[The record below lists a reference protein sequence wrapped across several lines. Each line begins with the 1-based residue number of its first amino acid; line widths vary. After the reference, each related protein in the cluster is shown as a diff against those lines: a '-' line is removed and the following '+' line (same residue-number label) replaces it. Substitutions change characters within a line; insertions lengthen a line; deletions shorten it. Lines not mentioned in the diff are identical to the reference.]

1 MSKKEKAAP
10 NPRLGQVGGQ
20 AVLEGVMMRH
30 KTKYATAVRMP
41 DGTIH
46 IKEGEFVPSR
56 QKHKFCNIPII
67 RGVINF
73 VEMFMLSYRVL
84 ADSTESLGIDDMEPS
99 KFEKW
104 IDRHFG
110 KKLMDVVVV
119 FSSILGIALAL
130 SLFVFL
136 PSFLTKLLDGWTGG
150 TLGSWKTLIEGG
162 VKILLFIGY
171 LLIVSLMPDIR
182 RTFEYHGAEHKSVFA
197 YEAGVELTPENAR
210 EFKRF
215 HPRCGT
221 SFIFVILILGILVA
235 TLLPWTNAGLRA
247 ALKILVMPVIVGLG
261 FEFIMFAGKHP
272 NNVLVKILSA
282 PGLWMQRIT
291 TKEPD
296 ETQLEIAICALK
308 SAMPDEFPEFVNPN
322 PSKPKET
329 EDAEKPADTEEPAE
343 PATDTPSAS
352 DDTPS
357 ADTPSAS
364 ASPRP
369 RAARAPKIAVPDNQS
384 ETPQE

>member
-1 MSKKEKAAP
+1 MSKKEKPAA

-30 KTKYATAVRMP
+30 KTKYATALRMP
-41 DGTIH
+41 DGTIN

-73 VEMFMLSYRVL
+73 VEMFILSYRVL
-84 ADSTESLGIDDMEPS
+84 TDSTESLGIDDMEPS

-104 IDRHFG
+104 LDRHFG
-110 KKLMDVVVV
+110 KKLMDIVVVI
-119 FSSILGIALAL
+119 SSILGVALAL
-130 SLFVFL
+130 GLFVFL
-136 PSFLTKLLDGWTGG
+136 PSFLTKLLDGWVGG
-150 TLGSWKTLIEGG
+150 TLGWWKTLIEGG

-171 LLIVSLMPDIR
+171 LLLVSLTPDIR

-197 YEAGVELTPENAR
+197 YEAGVELTPENAKK
-210 EFKRF
+210 FKRF

-235 TLLPWTNAGLRA
+235 SILPWTNTALRA

-272 NNVLVKILSA
+272 NNILVKILSA

-308 SAMPDEFPEFVNPN
+308 AAMPDEFPDFVNPN
-322 PSKPKET
+322 PTKAK
-329 EDAEKPADTEEPAE
+329 DAEDPEEQKTPDETAAE
-343 PATDTPSAS
+343 ETPAS
-352 DDTPS
+352 DPEN
-357 ADTPSAS
+357 
-364 ASPRP
+364 
-369 RAARAPKIAVPDNQS
+369 V
-384 ETPQE
+384 